1 MWYFLSLSE
10 LVHHELSSPFQPLQ
24 SRPLNGGMS
33 YSPPKG
39 QGGLASQASA
49 ATTQAQGG
57 AASQRQALDDS
68 LPPPPP
74 VPGNA
79 GQGGGS
85 MLGAPAVP
93 PEHLPPS
100 PPPPPPV
107 PTCPPPEVDPVP
119 GELALIYFLFSK
131 GMDNF
136 NTFKTTT
143 TASKKNLVKF
153 CGQ

>member
-1 MWYFLSLSE
+1 
-10 LVHHELSSPFQPLQ
+10 
-24 SRPLNGGMS
+24 MS

-39 QGGLASQASA
+39 QGALASQAA
-49 ATTQAQGG
+49 ATTQAQG

-143 TASKKNLVKF
+143 TASKKKLSKVLWSVVVLTLSSCYVFMPFDVFRSIKMNF
-153 CGQ
+153 NGSTI